1 MGGKMSDAWGIKF
14 FEDLKKREN
23 DLSMMTKE
31 EKKEIKE
38 IVKLLEDGVLTDEKL
53 NEACNRLNWFKVNWV
68 FEKKPVFKELH

>member
-1 MGGKMSDAWGIKF
+1 
-14 FEDLKKREN
+14 
-23 DLSMMTKE
+23 MTKE